1 MGNLFGKEKQKKK
14 SQVTDIDRAVLG
26 LKKQRDQL
34 RKTQLQ
40 IEVFFCTHTYITFSI
55 RPQRNARKNAF
66 ANFSKLAIR
75 RRR

>member
-1 MGNLFGKEKQKKK
+1 MGNLFGKEQKPKKK

-40 IEVFFCTHTYITFSI
+40 IEVSTVVTCSV
-55 RPQRNARKNAF
+55 R
-66 ANFSKLAIR
+66 ANWRGISGRSKEYLMF
-75 RRR
+75 

>member
-1 MGNLFGKEKQKKK
+1 MGNLFGKEQKPKKK

-40 IEVFFCTHTYITFSI
+40 IEVSLGSGLRGLLKAPTLVLGGYSC
-55 RPQRNARKNAF
+55 
-66 ANFSKLAIR
+66 
-75 RRR
+75 

>member
-1 MGNLFGKEKQKKK
+1 MGNLFGKEQKPKKK

-40 IEVFFCTHTYITFSI
+40 IEVKFTFQMFVFK
-55 RPQRNARKNAF
+55 RLEN
-66 ANFSKLAIR
+66 
-75 RRR
+75 